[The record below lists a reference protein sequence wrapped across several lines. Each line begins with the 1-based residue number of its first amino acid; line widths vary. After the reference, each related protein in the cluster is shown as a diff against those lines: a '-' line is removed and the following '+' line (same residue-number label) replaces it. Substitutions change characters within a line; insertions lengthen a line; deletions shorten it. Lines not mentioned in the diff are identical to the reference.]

1 MQTLQQGANTMPQY
15 IVYRTVHYTLQVEA
29 DSEEDALEQ
38 ATEVAEEDFDFADED
53 EMTAELVDSD
63 EE

>member
-1 MQTLQQGANTMPQY
+1 M
-15 IVYRTVHYTLQVEA
+15 YRTVHHTLRIEA
-29 DSEEDALEQ
+29 DSEDDALEK

-53 EMTAELVDSD
+53 QMTAELDDS

>member
-1 MQTLQQGANTMPQY
+1 MPKY

-29 DSEEDALEQ
+29 DSEDDALQQ

-53 EMTAELVDSD
+53 QMTVELDDS